1 MIRKADIILAII
13 LIILGLI
20 VSYTFAS
27 DNDTG
32 STVYITVDGEHY
44 AYYPLSEDREVE
56 ISQSNHTNK
65 ITIKGGMVSM
75 AFSDCANQ
83 DCVQHYAISKTAET
97 IVCLPNKVIV
107 EIKGGESGFDAVAK

>member
-13 LIILGLI
+13 LIIVGLI

-27 DNDTG
+27 DNDAG
-32 STVYITVDGEHY
+32 DTVSVTVNGQSY
-44 AYYPLSEDREVE
+44 ASYPLSEDREIEVSKNDH
-56 ISQSNHTNK
+56 INK
-65 ITIKGGMVSM
+65 ITIKDGQVSM

-83 DCVQHYAISKTAET
+83 DCVLHHAISKTAET

-107 EIKGGESGFDAVAK
+107 EIEGGDSGFDAVAK

>member
-20 VSYTFAS
+20 VSYTFSS
-27 DNDTG
+27 DNYTG

-65 ITIKGGMVSM
+65 ITIKDGMVSM

-107 EIKGGESGFDAVAK
+107 EIEGGESGFDAVAK

>member
-1 MIRKADIILAII
+1 MIRKADIILAVI

-32 STVYITVDGEHY
+32 SMVSITADGELY
-44 AYYPLSEDREVE
+44 AYYPLNEDRDIKV
-56 ISQSNHTNK
+56 SQNDNINK
-65 ITIKGGMVSM
+65 ITIKDGQVSM

-83 DCVQHYAISKTAET
+83 DCVLHHAISKTAET

-107 EIKGGESGFDAVAK
+107 EIEGGDSGFDAVAK

>member
-20 VSYTFAS
+20 VSYTFSS

-32 STVYITVDGEHY
+32 STVYITVDSEQY
-44 AYYPLSEDREVE
+44 AYYPLSENREVD
-56 ISQSNHTNK
+56 ITQNNHTNK
-65 ITIKGGMVSM
+65 LTIKDGMVSM
-75 AFSDCANQ
+75 TFSDCVNQ
-83 DCVQHYAISKTAET
+83 DCVQHYAISRTAET

-107 EIKGGESGFDAVAK
+107 EIEGGKSGFDAVAK

>member
-20 VSYTFAS
+20 VSYTFTS

-32 STVYITVDGEHY
+32 DTVYITVNGQSY
-44 AYYPLSEDREVE
+44 ASYPLSEDREIE
-56 ISQSNHTNK
+56 ISQDDHTNK
-65 ITIKGGMVSM
+65 ITIKDGHVSM

-83 DCVQHYAISKTAET
+83 DCVLHHAISRTAET

-107 EIKGGESGFDAVAK
+107 EIEGGESGFDAVAN